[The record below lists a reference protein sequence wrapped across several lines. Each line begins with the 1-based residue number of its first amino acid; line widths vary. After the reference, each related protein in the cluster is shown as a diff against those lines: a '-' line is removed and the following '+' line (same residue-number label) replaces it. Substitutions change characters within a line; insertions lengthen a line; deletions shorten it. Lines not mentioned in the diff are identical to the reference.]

1 MKRSIFLLSLFG
13 ASILYAQEKDSIQ
26 KEEIQLGEVSI
37 VEKLPITV
45 EKVTDKMLQKKNLG
59 QDVPTLLNSATSVS
73 ITSDT

>member
-37 VEKLPITV
+37 VEKIPITV
-45 EKVTDKMLQKKNLG
+45 
-59 QDVPTLLNSATSVS
+59 
-73 ITSDT
+73 